1 MEGFFNKKMWAVP
14 FLALVM
20 TISHSSLCNAGR
32 KHPEVYYQKE
42 WCAAQNGT
50 LESVVPSGARCD
62 CLTTTHAIEFDF
74 ADKWAEAIGQ
84 SLHYATQ
91 TEKKAGIVIIME
103 NPDRDNK
110 LLKRLKMT
118 IEENDLPID
127 YWLLIPMN
135 IKTNKRLK

>member
-1 MEGFFNKKMWAVP
+1 M
-14 FLALVM
+14 
-20 TISHSSLCNAGR
+20 
-32 KHPEVYYQKE
+32 
-42 WCAAQNGT
+42 
-50 LESVVPSGARCD
+50 PSGARCD